1 MSTVVKITLSGRGPD
16 TDAPTV
22 EDALDELR
30 DYLDIFRGVE
40 EAVAGT
46 QVSAIDWRLVD
57 AKRSSPL
64 AFDLQP
70 FPKDYAVNIDQ
81 RVEIVLT
88 ETAVGLSALQTRAER
103 PRHFTNPVMRKAHRV
118 FQRVTNGLSRSE
130 IDFGAKLPAMR
141 LTPTVARDAARN
153 VDQVLTPPD
162 KPYKEIGSVEGY
174 INGAEMDGFG
184 RRVIYVIERISGETV
199 KCLVMP
205 EALRGLEA
213 RELRDIW
220 RYRRA
225 EVYGLIH
232 FQALG
237 KVEHIEAQDVRF
249 LRYREDL
256 PQVDDIIDP
265 DFTGGMRTEEYLDR
279 LRDGTL
285 T

>member
-1 MSTVVKITLSGRGPD
+1 MGTVVKITISGRGPD

-30 DYLDIFRGVE
+30 DYLDILRGVE

-46 QVSAIDWRLVD
+46 QISAIDWRLVD
-57 AKRSSPL
+57 ARRGSPL
-64 AFDLQP
+64 AFDFQP
-70 FPKDYAVNIDQ
+70 FPKQYAVNIDQ

-88 ETAVGLSALQTRAER
+88 ETAVGLTALQARAER

-118 FQRVTNGLSRSE
+118 FQRVTNGLGISE
-130 IDFGAKLPAMR
+130 IDFGTNLPAMR
-141 LTPTVARDAARN
+141 LTPKIARNAARN

-162 KPYKEIGSVEGY
+162 RPYKEIGSVEGY
-174 INGAEMDGFG
+174 INGAELDGFG
-184 RRVIYVIERISGETV
+184 RRVIYIIERISGETV
-199 KCLVMP
+199 KCLVTP
-205 EALRGLEA
+205 EALPGLET
-213 RELRDIW
+213 RELRDVW

-225 EVYGLIH
+225 EVYGRIH

-237 KVEHIEAQDVRF
+237 KIEQIEAQSVRF
-249 LRYREDL
+249 LRYRADL